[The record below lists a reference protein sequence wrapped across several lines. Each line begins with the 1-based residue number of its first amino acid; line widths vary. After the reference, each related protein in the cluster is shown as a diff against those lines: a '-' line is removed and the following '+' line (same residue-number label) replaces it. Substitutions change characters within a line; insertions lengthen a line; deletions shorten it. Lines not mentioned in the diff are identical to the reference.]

1 MFFKSLSLCLT
12 SLFVMGSVTHPAFA
26 VSTPERGYDRV
37 IQGDS
42 SYVFLFAF
50 PSAAYL
56 DWSSPSNLTW
66 TSLQSTI
73 AKRTFALPTT
83 IGHAQFAWHC
93 QKPDG
98 TVLSRGGSGQSGELN
113 GQSLQILKDGW
124 GMSLLEL
131 VYTDGVLESTED
143 VKSRVRKGA
152 AKDQFSWV
160 AFQVPT
166 ESCMAM
172 AEYVDAFKAAGAHK
186 NYGFPVDPLKLEGG
200 GCTSFAHAAVV
211 KAGLPLPFREDWLR
225 EYNIAVEDMGR
236 GETTPAFTTIV
247 PQAKVPES
255 PKYVGLPTFLWGNKT
270 WDTTGK
276 GVPFRYYDPE
286 LFYESFLHLENGY
299 RQGNQ
304 LPQRHAIR
312 TSTEDAYQQK
322 MKASTQDWIAELNSR
337 QTPMR
342 LDVIE
347 GKSGV
352 VIDLRSEMQ
361 GFAPEISDAVDAVD
375 ASDE

>member
-12 SLFVMGSVTHPAFA
+12 SLFIIGSATHNAFA
-26 VSTPERGYDRV
+26 FANASTAQGYERV

-56 DWSSPSNLTW
+56 DWSSPSKLTW

-98 TVLSRGGSGQSGELN
+98 TLLSSGGSGQSGERN

-131 VYTDGVLESTED
+131 VYTDGVLENTED
-143 VKSRVRKGA
+143 VKSRVRQGA

-166 ESCMAM
+166 ESCVAM
-172 AEYVDAFKAAGAHK
+172 AEYVDAFKAAGAHE

-211 KAGLPLPFREDWLR
+211 KSGLPLPFHEDWLR
-225 EYNIAVEDMGR
+225 EYTIAVEDMGR

-247 PQAKVPES
+247 PQAKVPQS
-255 PKYVGLPTFLWGNKT
+255 PKYVGLPTFLWGNRTWAKT
-270 WDTTGK
+270 GE

-286 LFYESFLHLENGY
+286 LFYESFLHLENAY
-299 RQGNQ
+299 RQEHR
-304 LPQRHAIR
+304 LPQRQPLR
-312 TSTEDAYQQK
+312 TATEDNFQK
-322 MKASTQDWIAELNSR
+322 KIKASTQQWVSELSHR

-342 LDVIE
+342 LDTIE
-347 GKSGV
+347 GKSGL
-352 VIDLRSEMQ
+352 VIDLRPEMP
-361 GFAPEISDAVDAVD
+361 ATSLSDTLD
-375 ASDE
+375 